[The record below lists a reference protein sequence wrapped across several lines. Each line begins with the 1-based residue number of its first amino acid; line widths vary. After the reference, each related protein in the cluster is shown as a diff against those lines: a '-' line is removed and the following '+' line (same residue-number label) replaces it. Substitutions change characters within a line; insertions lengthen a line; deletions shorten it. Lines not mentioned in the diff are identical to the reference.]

1 MSFDAAAGVTVIAG
15 GCVAFFEEVL
25 PELAE
30 AAAPEQSGSGIDQ
43 YTFRGSLPAG
53 RIVRKEEIMAN
64 NTSKAAAVPQ
74 NGLAKTRQKS
84 INIAAT
90 IFLAPALILIC
101 IFIVYP
107 VVDTFVISAY
117 KWNGI
122 SSNRIFTGMDN
133 WKTLIHDSS
142 FWSSFLHNVI
152 VMVFSILL
160 QIPIGML
167 LATFLDAGGKKFNIF
182 KIVWFLPYLMS
193 SVAIAFLFTYALAT
207 NGGLISSLATL
218 LSGKKTTVDLLGRNP
233 QALFTVIVV
242 MAWQFTPFYMVY
254 FIAGYGN
261 IDTSVYEAA
270 VIDGA
275 TRGQYIRFV
284 AIPLLGPI
292 FKTACTMSLI
302 GSLKYFDM
310 VWNMTQGGPSGGT
323 ELMATYMYKLSFQ
336 QFNMGYG
343 SCVAAGMFILITAIA
358 LLFQKVFVV
367 KEDY

>member
-1 MSFDAAAGVTVIAG
+1 MDKSNSLAKARAKSTAFAATV
-15 GCVAFFEEVL
+15 FL
-25 PELAE
+25 
-30 AAAPEQSGSGIDQ
+30 
-43 YTFRGSLPAG
+43 LPALLL
-53 RIVRKEEIMAN
+53 IV
-64 NTSKAAAVPQ
+64 
-74 NGLAKTRQKS
+74 
-84 INIAAT
+84 
-90 IFLAPALILIC
+90 IFMI
-101 IFIVYP
+101 YP
-107 VVDTFVISAY
+107 VIDTFVTSTY

-122 SSNRIFTGMDN
+122 SADKIFVGFDN
-133 WKTLIHDSS
+133 WKTLFKDTNFWNS
-142 FWSSFLHNVI
+142 FIHNVI
-152 VMVFSILL
+152 VMIFSILL
-160 QIPIGML
+160 QIPIGLL
-167 LATFLDAGGKKFNIF
+167 LATFLDAGGRKFNFF

-193 SVAIAFLFTYALAT
+193 SVAIAFLFNYILAT
-207 NGGLISSLATL
+207 NGGLFSSIATL
-218 LSGKKTTVDLLGRNP
+218 FSGHKVNVDLLGKSP
-233 QALFTVIVV
+233 SALFAVIGV

-261 IDTSVYEAA
+261 IDTSLYEAA

-275 TRGQYIRFV
+275 TRRQYLFKI

-310 VWNMTQGGPSGGT
+310 VWNMTQGGPAGGT

-343 SCVAAGMFILITAIA
+343 SCVAAGMFILITLIA

>member
-1 MSFDAAAGVTVIAG
+1 MDKSNSLAKARAKSTACAATV
-15 GCVAFFEEVL
+15 FL
-25 PELAE
+25 
-30 AAAPEQSGSGIDQ
+30 
-43 YTFRGSLPAG
+43 LPALLL
-53 RIVRKEEIMAN
+53 IV
-64 NTSKAAAVPQ
+64 
-74 NGLAKTRQKS
+74 
-84 INIAAT
+84 
-90 IFLAPALILIC
+90 IFMI
-101 IFIVYP
+101 YP
-107 VVDTFVISAY
+107 VIDTFVTSTY

-122 SSNRIFTGMDN
+122 SADKIFVGFDN
-133 WKTLIHDSS
+133 WKTLFKDMNFWNS
-142 FWSSFLHNVI
+142 FIHNVI
-152 VMVFSILL
+152 VMIFSILL
-160 QIPIGML
+160 QIPLGLL
-167 LATFLDAGGKKFNIF
+167 LATFLDAGGRKFNFF

-193 SVAIAFLFTYALAT
+193 SVAIAFLFNYILAT
-207 NGGLISSLATL
+207 NGGLFSSIATL
-218 LSGKKTTVDLLGRNP
+218 FSGHKVNVDLLGKSP
-233 QALFTVIVV
+233 SALFSVIGV

-261 IDTSVYEAA
+261 IDTSLYEAA

-275 TRGQYIRFV
+275 TRRQYLFKI

-310 VWNMTQGGPSGGT
+310 VWNMTQGGPAGGT

-343 SCVAAGMFILITAIA
+343 SCVAAGMFILITLIA

>member
-1 MSFDAAAGVTVIAG
+1 MDKSNSLAKARAKSTAFAATV
-15 GCVAFFEEVL
+15 FL
-25 PELAE
+25 
-30 AAAPEQSGSGIDQ
+30 
-43 YTFRGSLPAG
+43 LPALLL
-53 RIVRKEEIMAN
+53 IV
-64 NTSKAAAVPQ
+64 
-74 NGLAKTRQKS
+74 
-84 INIAAT
+84 
-90 IFLAPALILIC
+90 IFMI
-101 IFIVYP
+101 YP
-107 VVDTFVISAY
+107 VIDTFVTSTY

-122 SSNRIFTGMDN
+122 SADKIFVGFDN
-133 WKTLIHDSS
+133 WKTLFKDTNFWNS
-142 FWSSFLHNVI
+142 FIHNVI
-152 VMVFSILL
+152 VMIFSILL
-160 QIPIGML
+160 QIPIGLL
-167 LATFLDAGGKKFNIF
+167 LATFLDAGGRKFNFF

-193 SVAIAFLFTYALAT
+193 SVAIAFLFNYILAT
-207 NGGLISSLATL
+207 NGGLFSSIATL
-218 LSGKKTTVDLLGRNP
+218 FSGDKVNVDLLGKSP
-233 QALFTVIVV
+233 SALFAVIGV

-261 IDTSVYEAA
+261 IDTSLYEAA

-275 TRGQYIRFV
+275 TRRQYLFKI

-310 VWNMTQGGPSGGT
+310 VWNMTQGGPAGGT

-343 SCVAAGMFILITAIA
+343 SCVAAGMFILITLIA

>member
-1 MSFDAAAGVTVIAG
+1 MKRLWTSQTVWQRQGRRARAFAATV
-15 GCVAFFEEVL
+15 FL
-25 PELAE
+25 
-30 AAAPEQSGSGIDQ
+30 
-43 YTFRGSLPAG
+43 LPALLL
-53 RIVRKEEIMAN
+53 IV
-64 NTSKAAAVPQ
+64 
-74 NGLAKTRQKS
+74 
-84 INIAAT
+84 
-90 IFLAPALILIC
+90 IFMI
-101 IFIVYP
+101 YP
-107 VVDTFVISAY
+107 VIDTFVTSTY

-122 SSNRIFTGMDN
+122 SADKIFVGFDN
-133 WKTLIHDSS
+133 WKTLFKDMNFWNS
-142 FWSSFLHNVI
+142 FIHNVI
-152 VMVFSILL
+152 VMIFSILL
-160 QIPIGML
+160 QIPLGLL
-167 LATFLDAGGKKFNIF
+167 LATFLDAGGRKFNFF

-193 SVAIAFLFTYALAT
+193 SVAIAFLFNYILAT
-207 NGGLISSLATL
+207 NGGLFSSIATL
-218 LSGKKTTVDLLGRNP
+218 FSGHKVNVDLLGKSP
-233 QALFTVIVV
+233 SALFSVIGV

-261 IDTSVYEAA
+261 IDTSLYEAA

-275 TRGQYIRFV
+275 TRRQYLFKI

-310 VWNMTQGGPSGGT
+310 VWNMTQGGPAGGT

-343 SCVAAGMFILITAIA
+343 SCVAAGMFILITLIA

>member
-1 MSFDAAAGVTVIAG
+1 MEKSNNMGLAQAKARSTAKAATV
-15 GCVAFFEEVL
+15 FL
-25 PELAE
+25 
-30 AAAPEQSGSGIDQ
+30 
-43 YTFRGSLPAG
+43 LPA
-53 RIVRKEEIMAN
+53 
-64 NTSKAAAVPQ
+64 
-74 NGLAKTRQKS
+74 LLL
-84 INIAAT
+84 IA
-90 IFLAPALILIC
+90 

-107 VVDTFVISAY
+107 VIDTFVISGY

-122 SSNRIFTGMDN
+122 SADRIFVGLDN
-133 WKTLIHDSS
+133 WKALLKDAMFWKS
-142 FWSSFLHNVI
+142 FKHNLI
-152 VMVFSILL
+152 VMVFSILI

-167 LATFLDAGGKKFNIF
+167 LATFLDAGGKKFNFF

-193 SVAIAFLFTYALAT
+193 SVAIAFLFVYALAT
-207 NGGLISSLATL
+207 NGGLVSSLA
-218 LSGKKTTVDLLGRNP
+218 SIINGKKTTIDLLGTAPN
-233 QALFTVIVV
+233 ALYTVIGV

-261 IDTSVYEAA
+261 IDTTIYEAA

-275 TRGQYIRFV
+275 TRGQYIRLI

-310 VWNMTQGGPSGGT
+310 IWNMTQGGPSGST

-358 LLFQKVFVV
+358 LLFNKVFKV

>member
-1 MSFDAAAGVTVIAG
+1 MKKDSNIAQG
-15 GCVAFFEEVL
+15 AHL
-25 PELAE
+25 
-30 AAAPEQSGSGIDQ
+30 
-43 YTFRGSLPAG
+43 
-53 RIVRKEEIMAN
+53 
-64 NTSKAAAVPQ
+64 
-74 NGLAKTRQKS
+74 GLAQAKARSTAQ
-84 INIAAT
+84 AAT
-90 IFLAPALILIC
+90 VFLLPALILIT

-107 VVDTFVISAY
+107 VIDTFVISGF

-122 SSNRIFTGMDN
+122 SADRVFIGLDN
-133 WKTLIHDSS
+133 WKTLIHDEMFWKS
-142 FWSSFLHNVI
+142 FQHNLT

-193 SVAIAFLFTYALAT
+193 SVAIAFLFVYALAT
-207 NGGLISSLATL
+207 NGGLISSLATIIQ
-218 LSGKKTTVDLLGRNP
+218 GKRTTIDLLGTAPN
-233 QALFTVIVV
+233 ALYTIIGV
-242 MAWQFTPFYMVY
+242 MAWQYTPFYMVY

-261 IDTSVYEAA
+261 IDTTIYEAA
-270 VIDGA
+270 IIDGA
-275 TRGQYIRFV
+275 TRGQYLRHI

-310 VWNMTQGGPSGGT
+310 IWNMTQGGPAGST

-343 SCVAAGMFILITAIA
+343 STVAAGMFILITAIA
-358 LLFQKVFVV
+358 LFFTKVFKV
-367 KEDY
+367 KEEY

>member
-1 MSFDAAAGVTVIAG
+1 MDKSNSLAKARAKSTAFAATV
-15 GCVAFFEEVL
+15 FL
-25 PELAE
+25 
-30 AAAPEQSGSGIDQ
+30 
-43 YTFRGSLPAG
+43 LPALLL
-53 RIVRKEEIMAN
+53 IV
-64 NTSKAAAVPQ
+64 
-74 NGLAKTRQKS
+74 
-84 INIAAT
+84 
-90 IFLAPALILIC
+90 IFMI
-101 IFIVYP
+101 YP
-107 VVDTFVISAY
+107 VIDTFVTSTY

-122 SSNRIFTGMDN
+122 SADKIFVGFDN
-133 WKTLIHDSS
+133 WKTLFKDTNFWNS
-142 FWSSFLHNVI
+142 FIHNVI
-152 VMVFSILL
+152 VMIFSILL
-160 QIPIGML
+160 QIPTGLL
-167 LATFLDAGGKKFNIF
+167 LATFLDAGGRKFNFF

-193 SVAIAFLFTYALAT
+193 SVAIAFLFNYILAT
-207 NGGLISSLATL
+207 NGGLFSSIATL
-218 LSGKKTTVDLLGRNP
+218 FSGHKVNVDLLGKSP
-233 QALFTVIVV
+233 SALFAVIGV

-261 IDTSVYEAA
+261 IDTSLYEAA

-275 TRGQYIRFV
+275 TRRQYLFKI

-310 VWNMTQGGPSGGT
+310 VWNMTQGGPAGGT

-343 SCVAAGMFILITAIA
+343 SCVAAGMFILITLIA

>member
-1 MSFDAAAGVTVIAG
+1 MAQNKKTNG
-15 GCVAFFEEVL
+15 
-25 PELAE
+25 LAQ
-30 AAAPEQSGSGIDQ
+30 ARSRSTGI
-43 YTFRGSLPAG
+43 
-53 RIVRKEEIMAN
+53 
-64 NTSKAAAVPQ
+64 AAAV
-74 NGLAKTRQKS
+74 
-84 INIAAT
+84 
-90 IFLAPALILIC
+90 FLFPALALIA
-101 IFIVYP
+101 IYMIYP
-107 VVDTFVISAY
+107 VIDTFIISAY
-117 KWNGI
+117 SWNGI
-122 SSNRIFTGMDN
+122 SSSRIFIGIQN
-133 WKTLIHDSS
+133 WKTLITDKS
-142 FWSSFLHNVI
+142 FWSAFVHNIV

-182 KIVWFLPYLMS
+182 KIIWFLPYLMS
-193 SVAIAFLFTYALAT
+193 SVAIGFLFTYALAT
-207 NGGLISSLATL
+207 NGGIFSALATL
-218 LSGKKTTVDLLGRNP
+218 LSGKKVAVDLLGQNP
-233 QALFTVIVV
+233 NALFAVIGV

-275 TRGQYIRFV
+275 TRGQYIRQI

-302 GSLKYFDM
+302 GSLKYFDLI
-310 VWNMTQGGPSGGT
+310 WNMTGGGPAGGT

-358 LLFQKVFVV
+358 LLFQKIFVV

>member
-1 MSFDAAAGVTVIAG
+1 MDKSNSLAKARAKSTAFAATV
-15 GCVAFFEEVL
+15 FL
-25 PELAE
+25 
-30 AAAPEQSGSGIDQ
+30 
-43 YTFRGSLPAG
+43 LPALLL
-53 RIVRKEEIMAN
+53 IV
-64 NTSKAAAVPQ
+64 
-74 NGLAKTRQKS
+74 
-84 INIAAT
+84 
-90 IFLAPALILIC
+90 IFMI
-101 IFIVYP
+101 YP
-107 VVDTFVISAY
+107 VIDTFVTSTY

-122 SSNRIFTGMDN
+122 SADKIFVGFDN
-133 WKTLIHDSS
+133 WKTLLKDMNFWNS
-142 FWSSFLHNVI
+142 FIHNVI
-152 VMVFSILL
+152 VMIFSILL
-160 QIPIGML
+160 QIPIGLL
-167 LATFLDAGGKKFNIF
+167 LATFLDAGGRKFNFF

-193 SVAIAFLFTYALAT
+193 SVAIAFLFNYILAT
-207 NGGLISSLATL
+207 NGGLFSSIATL
-218 LSGKKTTVDLLGRNP
+218 FSGHKVNVDLLGKSP
-233 QALFTVIVV
+233 SALFSVIGV

-261 IDTSVYEAA
+261 IDTSLYEAA

-275 TRGQYIRFV
+275 TRRQYLFKI

-310 VWNMTQGGPSGGT
+310 VWNMTQGGPAGGT

-343 SCVAAGMFILITAIA
+343 SCVAAGMFILITLIA

>member
-1 MSFDAAAGVTVIAG
+1 
-15 GCVAFFEEVL
+15 
-25 PELAE
+25 
-30 AAAPEQSGSGIDQ
+30 
-43 YTFRGSLPAG
+43 
-53 RIVRKEEIMAN
+53 MASN
-64 NTSKAAAVPQ
+64 KQT
-74 NGLAKTRQKS
+74 NGLAKARERTT
-84 INIAAT
+84 ITAAVV
-90 IFLAPALILIC
+90 FLFPALFLIVAYM
-101 IFIVYP
+101 VYP
-107 VVDTFVISAY
+107 VIDTFATSVY

-122 SSNRIFTGMDN
+122 SADKTFVGMQN
-133 WKTLIHDSS
+133 WISLIEDKT
-142 FWSSFLHNVI
+142 FWSAFGHNVV

-182 KIVWFLPYLMS
+182 KIIWFLPYLMS

-207 NGGLISSLATL
+207 NGGIFSALASLFKG
-218 LSGKKTTVDLLGRNP
+218 SKVTVDLLGRNP
-233 QALFTVIVV
+233 HALFAVIGV

-270 VIDGA
+270 IIDGA
-275 TRGQYIRFV
+275 TRKQYLFHI

-310 VWNMTQGGPSGGT
+310 IWNMTGGGPAGGT

-343 SCVAAGMFILITAIA
+343 SCVAAGMFILITVIA
-358 LLFQKVFVV
+358 LLFQKIFVV

>member
-1 MSFDAAAGVTVIAG
+1 MDKSNSLAKARAKSTAFAATV
-15 GCVAFFEEVL
+15 FL
-25 PELAE
+25 
-30 AAAPEQSGSGIDQ
+30 
-43 YTFRGSLPAG
+43 LPALLL
-53 RIVRKEEIMAN
+53 IV
-64 NTSKAAAVPQ
+64 
-74 NGLAKTRQKS
+74 
-84 INIAAT
+84 
-90 IFLAPALILIC
+90 IFMI
-101 IFIVYP
+101 YP
-107 VVDTFVISAY
+107 VIDTFVTSTY

-122 SSNRIFTGMDN
+122 SADKIFVGFDN
-133 WKTLIHDSS
+133 WKTLLKDMNFWNS
-142 FWSSFLHNVI
+142 FIHNVI
-152 VMVFSILL
+152 VIIFSILL
-160 QIPIGML
+160 QIPIGLL
-167 LATFLDAGGKKFNIF
+167 LATFLDAGGRKFNFF

-193 SVAIAFLFTYALAT
+193 SVAIAFLFNYILAT
-207 NGGLISSLATL
+207 NGGLFSSIATL
-218 LSGKKTTVDLLGRNP
+218 FSGHKVNVDLLGKSP
-233 QALFTVIVV
+233 SALFSVIGV

-261 IDTSVYEAA
+261 IDTSLYEAA

-275 TRGQYIRFV
+275 TRRQYLFKI

-310 VWNMTQGGPSGGT
+310 VWNMTQGGPAGGT

-343 SCVAAGMFILITAIA
+343 SCVAAGMFILITLIA